1 MLSNVICRAII
12 VHQWPTD
19 DVLNVKTKNYLP
31 KHIRHC
37 TTCSSGKTCYR
48 TLQERSVGIEKF
60 AYTTYLCY
68 LLYAPLYIAGPIIS
82 FNAFA
87 SQLDTPQKNYTLK
100 QVAWYGIRWVLSLI
114 LMEIMTHFFYYNA
127 FAISGIW
134 KQLSP
139 MEVFIVGYGVRA
151 DVT

>member
-1 MLSNVICRAII
+1 MFQSTYI
-12 VHQWPTD
+12 
-19 DVLNVKTKNYLP
+19 
-31 KHIRHC
+31 
-37 TTCSSGKTCYR
+37 GKTCYR

-60 AYTTYLCY
+60 SYTTYLCY

-87 SQLDTPQKNYTLK
+87 SQLDAPQKNYTLK

-114 LMEIMTHFFYYNA
+114 LMEITTHFFYYNA

-139 MEVFIVGYGVRA
+139 MEVFIVGYGVLNFMWLKFFLIWRYFRFWA
-151 DVT
+151 LVSGIEAPENMPSCINNCYN

>member
-1 MLSNVICRAII
+1 MTTTGQIILLLLTKRSTFGIAPPVLQEKLVIER
-12 VHQWPTD
+12 
-19 DVLNVKTKNYLP
+19 
-31 KHIRHC
+31 
-37 TTCSSGKTCYR
+37 YR
-48 TLQERSVGIEKF
+48 QERSVGIEKF

-151 DVT
+151 NVT